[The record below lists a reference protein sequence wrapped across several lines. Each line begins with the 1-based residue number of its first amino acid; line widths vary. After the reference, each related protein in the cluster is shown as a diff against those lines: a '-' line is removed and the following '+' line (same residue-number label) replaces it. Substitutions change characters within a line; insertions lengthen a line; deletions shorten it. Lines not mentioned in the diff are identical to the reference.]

1 MSSGCGDVLSLA
13 DLQTAKKHQ
22 IFEAE
27 VITGKSGGVAG
38 GADIDYAT
46 NAVTGQTQKTLPA
59 VLRDAGFSPVSWD
72 FSTGGTLN
80 DGDRGKVVYDH
91 VSKTWYSYAGVFP
104 VTVPA
109 GFNPVGNADWMPQT
123 DPSLSDRVD
132 SLSDRVDTLEGE
144 ISVLADKTTD
154 WVTPDKFKL
163 PGAVDDTAAFTAAL
177 AVSKRIKL
185 MARTYYVNADTIA
198 TSSDDVYI
206 IGEGSSYSKLVANSS
221 GSYLF
226 KQGGGTNVNTVRERI
241 SIKGITF
248 DGAGLVTNT
257 VITCA
262 SQSPDFIE
270 DVVVTG
276 ATSHGMVHTRG
287 WSTFA
292 RGLVC
297 TNNGGQGLRLEGDNN
312 NTHWEG
318 MWSHNGAVGIYIR
331 NAADVTVK
339 GSIEN
344 NGEHGA
350 WVTATSTIA
359 SGFVNTISSV
369 VCFDGVYFESNGQ
382 NTAGTYAEIQFG
394 GNDGTVRDCSVSN
407 SHIGVPLSGI
417 GLQISQQVSGLKLD
431 TVGFYQVGGPA
442 TAHIRYSGA
451 YTSIS
456 SVIATNSVFN
466 NINASSSL
474 IVAQGFT
481 DENLDLPAYV
491 LGGGTVGKSGV
502 NFQAKNIRLT
512 DANVTGTYLERI
524 YRGTELISE
533 RGVKPNVQVW
543 SNAASSDGYHS
554 YAIAGT
560 EVFRINKNNIQPRT
574 DNKVNLGAASTR
586 WGTVYAG
593 NGTINTSDER
603 LKITVHSD
611 KYTLNNEALAAAEI
625 KKSIYRFKFTDSI
638 TDKGE
643 QCARI
648 HFGVGAQ
655 TVHDILIKYGLKPS
669 DYAFWCYDEWG
680 DEFDGDG
687 NIIIHAG
694 NRYGIRYDELC
705 MFILKYI

>member
-13 DLQTAKKHQ
+13 DLQIAKKHQ

-80 DGDRGKVVYDH
+80 DGDRGKVVYDP

-109 GFNPVGNADWMPQT
+109 GFNPVGNADWSPQT
-123 DPSLSDRVD
+123 DP

-144 ISVLADKTTD
+144 ISVLADKTID
-154 WVTPDKFKL
+154 WVTPDQFKS

-177 AVSKRIKL
+177 AASTRIKL
-185 MARTYYVNADTIA
+185 MGRAYYVNADTIA

-206 IGEGSSYSKLVANSS
+206 VGEGSSYTKLIANSS

-226 KQGGGTNVNTVRERI
+226 KQGGGTNANTVRERI

-257 VITCA
+257 IITCA

-318 MWSHNGAVGIYIR
+318 MWSHNGGVGIYVR

-344 NGEHGA
+344 NGEQGA

-382 NTAGTYAEIQFG
+382 NAAGTYAEIQFG

-417 GLQISQQVSGLKLD
+417 GLQISQQVSGLKLS

-481 DENLDLPAYV
+481 DTNLDLPAYV

-502 NFQAKNIRLT
+502 NFLAKNIRLT
-512 DANVTGTYLERI
+512 DANITGTYLERI

-543 SNAASSDGYHS
+543 NNAASSAGFHS
-554 YAIAGT
+554 FAVGGT
-560 EVFRINKNNIQPRT
+560 EVVRINPANLQPRN
-574 DNKVNLGAASTR
+574 DNTVSLGSSSLR
-586 WGTVYAG
+586 WSTVYAS
-593 NGTINTSDER
+593 NGTINTSDET
-603 LKITVHSD
+603 LKTPVITD
-611 KYTLNNEALAAAEI
+611 AGREATAASTI
-625 KKSIYRFKFTDSI
+625 KSSIYSYKWADGSDG
-638 TDKGE
+638 DKV
-643 QCARI
+643 

-655 TVHDILIKYGLKPS
+655 TVESILKCNGLNPEK
-669 DYAFWCYDEWG
+669 YAFLFKEEDDKG
-680 DEFDGDG
+680 KLT
-687 NIIIHAG
+687 
-694 NRYGIRYDELC
+694 YGIRYNELI

>member
-27 VITGKSGGVAG
+27 VITGKSGGAAT

-91 VSKTWYSYAGVFP
+91 VSKTWYSYAGLFP

-132 SLSDRVDTLEGE
+132 TLEGE

-154 WVTPDKFKL
+154 WVTPDQFKL

-331 NAADVTVK
+331 NAADVTVR

-369 VCFDGVYFESNGQ
+369 VCFDGVYFESNGK

-481 DENLDLPAYV
+481 DANLDLPAYV

-543 SNAASSDGYHS
+543 NNAASSAGFHS
-554 YAIAGT
+554 FAVGGT
-560 EVFRINKNNIQPRT
+560 EVVRINSTNLQPRV
-574 DNKVNLGAASTR
+574 DNTVSLGSSSLR
-586 WGTVYAG
+586 WSTVYAS
-593 NGTINTSDER
+593 NGTINTSDET
-603 LKITVHSD
+603 LKTPVITD
-611 KYTLNNEALAAAEI
+611 AAREATAAAAI
-625 KKSIYRFKFTDSI
+625 KSSIYSYKWSDGSDG
-638 TDKGE
+638 DKV
-643 QCARI
+643 

-655 TVHDILIKYGLKPS
+655 SVEIILKRNGLNPEK
-669 DYAFWCYDEWG
+669 YAFLFKEKDDKG
-680 DEFDGDG
+680 KLT
-687 NIIIHAG
+687 
-694 NRYGIRYDELC
+694 YGIRYNELI
-705 MFILKYI
+705 MFILKYM

>member
-27 VITGKSGGVAG
+27 VITGKSGGAAT

-80 DGDRGKVVYDH
+80 DGDRGKVVYDP
-91 VSKTWYSYAGVFP
+91 VSKTWYSYAGLFP

-123 DPSLSDRVD
+123 DPSLSDRVA
-132 SLSDRVDTLEGE
+132 TLEDE
-144 ISVLADKTTD
+144 MSVLEDEMSVISDKTID
-154 WVTPDKFKL
+154 WVTPDQFKL
-163 PGAVDDTAAFTAAL
+163 LGAADDTAAFTAAL

-185 MARTYYVNADTIA
+185 MARTYYVNADTIT

-226 KQGGGTNVNTVRERI
+226 KQGGGTNANTVRERI

-276 ATSHGMVHTRG
+276 AISNGMVHTRG

-318 MWSHNGAVGIYIR
+318 MWSHNGTVGIYIR

-344 NGEHGA
+344 NGEQGA

-369 VCFDGVYFESNGQ
+369 VCFDGVYFESNGK

-481 DENLDLPAYV
+481 DANLDLPAYV

-512 DANVTGTYLERI
+512 DANITGTYLERI

-543 SNAASSDGYHS
+543 NNAASSAGFHS
-554 YAIAGT
+554 FAISGD
-560 EVFRINKNNIQPRT
+560 EVFRINQVNIQPRT
-574 DNKVNLGAASTR
+574 DNRVNLGAASTR